1 MMERPDAAADVVE
14 DRLGVRWKGRGP
26 VEDNIKFVGSGTPS
40 NVASLLVDR
49 PELLIEMGTF
59 LTPADL
65 HKLARTSS
73 SLYSLL
79 SSRLSPCTAA
89 RRCLTR
95 PGSLLCESIRRYG
108 VEGICTS
115 LGLPLLPSD
124 VEGMPKAVMVL
135 VQQGKLPSDVFY
147 VALVLHRD
155 AVLQLRECQ
164 SGCTLPHLFARHG
177 GWRQIYI
184 FAIFGGDVDAPV
196 RECGGQPGPIA
207 DPDHHTPSIVSVPT
221 SLTPVPLSLLGPTPL
236 LHSLRYLKLREA
248 EALVEARA
256 DVTIADEEG
265 RVPLSVAMR
274 YSISSPRLLIGLAHP
289 RVLLIKDRSG
299 QSPLHL
305 AAFYDRHQQVETLL
319 SSPHFPAGFPLEAL
333 RCVNSEGFTPWE
345 VARQE
350 GHSRCADI
358 LRPPEDET
366 KRSEASPRLRFA
378 SQMQCPC

>member
-1 MMERPDAAADVVE
+1 MERPDASTDVVE
-14 DRLGVRWKGRGP
+14 DRVK
-26 VEDNIKFVGSGTPS
+26 DNIKFVVGGTPS
-40 NVASLLVDR
+40 NVATLLMDR

-73 SLYSLL
+73 SLYTLL
-79 SSRLSPCTAA
+79 SSRLSPCTDA

-95 PGSLLCESIRRYG
+95 TGSLLSEAIRRYG
-108 VEGICTS
+108 IDGICTAQ
-115 LGLPLLPSD
+115 GLPLLPSD
-124 VEGMPKAVMVL
+124 VEGMLKALMVL
-135 VQQGKLPSDVFY
+135 VQQSILPPEVFY
-147 VALVLHRD
+147 VALLLHRD
-155 AVLQLRECQ
+155 AVLQLWECQ

-184 FAIFGGDVDAPV
+184 FAIFGGDVDAPLGG
-196 RECGGQPGPIA
+196 CGGQPGPIA
-207 DPDHHTPSIVSVPT
+207 DPDHHTPPIVSVPT
-221 SLTPVPLSLLGPTPL
+221 SLVPVPLSLLGPTPL
-236 LHSLRYLKLREA
+236 LHALRYLNLREA
-248 EALVEARA
+248 EALVEAGA

-274 YSISSPRLLIGLAHP
+274 YSISSPRLLIGLADP
-289 RVLLIKDRSG
+289 KVLLIKDRSG

-319 SSPHFPAGFPLEAL
+319 SSPHFTAGFPLEAL

-378 SQMQCPC
+378 AQMQCPC

>member
-1 MMERPDAAADVVE
+1 MMEQPDAATDVVE
-14 DRLGVRWKGRGP
+14 DRVK
-26 VEDNIKFVGSGTPS
+26 DNIKFVGGGTPS
-40 NVASLLVDR
+40 NVANLLMDR

-73 SLYSLL
+73 SLYTLL
-79 SSRLSPCTAA
+79 SSSLSPCTHAQ
-89 RRCLTR
+89 RCLTR
-95 PGSLLCESIRRYG
+95 PGYLLCESIRRYG

-115 LGLPLLPSD
+115 LGLPLLPWD
-124 VEGMPKAVMVL
+124 VEGMLKALMVL
-135 VQQGKLPSDVFY
+135 VQQSKLPPDVFY

-155 AVLQLRECQ
+155 AVLQLRECR
-164 SGCTLPHLFARHG
+164 SGCSLPHLFARYG

-184 FAIFGGDVDAPV
+184 FTIFGGDVDAPL
-196 RECGGQPGPIA
+196 RECGGQSRPIA
-207 DPDHHTPSIVSVPT
+207 DLDHHTPSIVSVPT

-236 LHSLRYLKLREA
+236 LHALRYLNLREA
-248 EALVEARA
+248 EALVEAGA

-274 YSISSPRLLIGLAHP
+274 YSISSPRLLIALADP
-289 RVLLIKDRSG
+289 RVLLVKDRSG
-299 QSPLHL
+299 QSPLHH

-319 SSPHFPAGFPLEAL
+319 SSPHFTTGFPLEAL

-358 LRPPEDET
+358 LRPPEGDT
-366 KRSEASPRLRFA
+366 KRSEGSPRLRFA
-378 SQMQCPC
+378 AQMQCPLLKMIILRH